1 MDEAIVFLSD
11 IVKLTM
17 GICGTDLSR
26 LSQVLLKRRLRPLRL
41 FHGRIGRGGPFIGGV
56 DRVESVHG
64 QSVGV
69 APSLLTL
76 AFQNLTWPGEK
87 VEWLVGG
94 ICLAAASLLPPKKAL
109 DESAFNGGLELQCEV
124 LLHGRSGSS

>member
-76 AFQNLTWPGEK
+76 AFQNLTWSSEK

-94 ICLAAASLLPPKKAL
+94 AAASLLPPKKAL
-109 DESAFNGGLELQCEV
+109 DESAFNGGLELQCVV
-124 LLHGRSGSS
+124 LLQGRSRSS